1 MTQPP
6 PPSSPPSSGQSPSL
20 QATSNRLRNGF
31 VALVAV
37 VLAIALGLGFQGES
51 RDLSLEQL
59 AETAVPLDAALVS
72 GKPTLV
78 EFYADWCTS
87 CRAMA
92 GDMAELR
99 DAYGDRVNFTM
110 LNVDNAKWLPEVLS
124 YRVDGIP
131 HFVYLGADGQELGQA
146 IGEQPR
152 SILADNLEAM
162 ANQVAVLPHATQ
174 AIGQTSDF
182 QPSISGAGSG
192 TSSTDPRSHGS
203 QVVTS
208 DT

>member
-1 MTQPP
+1 
-6 PPSSPPSSGQSPSL
+6 
-20 QATSNRLRNGF
+20 
-31 VALVAV
+31 AV
-37 VLAIALGLGFQGES
+37 VLAIALGLGLQGQS
-51 RDLSLEQL
+51 RDVSLEQL
-59 AETAVPLDAALVS
+59 AERSVPLDTALS
-72 GKPTLV
+72 SNKPTLV

-99 DAYGDRVNFTM
+99 EAYGDRINFTM
-110 LNVDNAKWLPEVLS
+110 LNVDNAKWLPEILS

-131 HFVYLGADGQELGQA
+131 HFVYLAADGQELGQA

-152 SILADNLEAM
+152 LILAENLEAM
-162 ANQVAVLPHATQ
+162 TNSVVLPHASQ

-182 QPSISGAGSG
+182 QPSLSGGGNAGG
-192 TSSTDPRSHGS
+192 ADPRSHGA
-203 QVVTS
+203 QVVS